1 MRIKEKIVKKSLLF
15 VVSLTILLMV
25 GCAANL
31 PMTSSLNDFVMMGT
45 KANSAENVSF
55 QYESNITDGLIKPFS
70 KDKIKEVA
78 GHPGFNHTESSTL
91 ERMVNEFMGNKFAKL
106 SPNGT
111 TIVKANLKE
120 FWIEQ
125 YSIDSG
131 GKQVFTALFG
141 GETNVMCVAK
151 IKVILSVNRNGED
164 LTKIISITSEDTFVS
179 GIGTG
184 TSTSNVYRGKDS
196 VQHTHARN
204 INKANNKVIMMMNS
218 YFEEIGM

>member
-45 KANSAENVSF
+45 KVNSAENVSF

-91 ERMVNEFMGNKFAKL
+91 E
-106 SPNGT
+106 
-111 TIVKANLKE
+111 
-120 FWIEQ
+120 
-125 YSIDSG
+125 
-131 GKQVFTALFG
+131 
-141 GETNVMCVAK
+141 
-151 IKVILSVNRNGED
+151 
-164 LTKIISITSEDTFVS
+164 
-179 GIGTG
+179 
-184 TSTSNVYRGKDS
+184 
-196 VQHTHARN
+196 
-204 INKANNKVIMMMNS
+204 
-218 YFEEIGM
+218 

>member
-45 KANSAENVSF
+45 KVNSAENVSF